1 MCPPAIGAQ
10 EFFATLTEVMA
21 GTCCAMG
28 NIPSITPA
36 IRLTFQDSTKSAAG
50 WRRSS
55 LCYRSALIIR
65 LRSET
70 STPAPPT
77 LLAQE
82 ARAAGIQDRVLVLSE
97 GVTQIF
103 DKS

>member
-50 WRRSS
+50 WRRS
-55 LCYRSALIIR
+55 LLWYPLALVIL
-65 LRSET
+65 LRFET
-70 STPAPPT
+70 SPAAPPT
-77 LLAQE
+77 LL
-82 ARAAGIQDRVLVLSE
+82 RLFLTCNHAGLLPFNNRPSHP
-97 GVTQIF
+97 
-103 DKS
+103 